1 MAHYAPMLSEDHWN
15 LPVAMAHEGH
25 WLSLREVIEEEPARF
40 SFIELSPEQQS
51 ELVAERIKQRPEF
64 DDVGIMGI
72 EIVDKTRAINEIL
85 KRTSIG
91 CTLID
96 IERRMI
102 ETLIKHAH
110 DGNL

>member
-1 MAHYAPMLSEDHWN
+1 MANYAPMPPEDHWS

-25 WLSLREVIEEEPARF
+25 WLSLREVIEEEPAGF
-40 SFIELSPEQQS
+40 SFIELSSEQQS
-51 ELVAERIKQRPEF
+51 ELVAERIKRRPEF

-72 EIVDKTRAINEIL
+72 EIVDKTCAINEIL
-85 KRTSIG
+85 KRTAIG

>member
-1 MAHYAPMLSEDHWN
+1 MAHNAPMPREDHWS
-15 LPVAMAHEGH
+15 LPVAMAQEGH
-25 WLSLREVIEEEPARF
+25 WLSLREVVEEEPARF
-40 SFIELSPEQQS
+40 LFIELSPEQQS

-64 DDVGIMGI
+64 DDVGIVGI
-72 EIVDKTRAINEIL
+72 GILDKTRAINEIL
-85 KRTSIG
+85 GRTSIG

-102 ETLIKHAH
+102 ETLIERAR